1 MNKTITLAAAIFG
14 AALITGC
21 KSSGAGA
28 GNSGYVPKKPQ
39 PLPSALLPEGQ
50 EADYFP
56 FVAGNQW
63 TFSSE
68 TKTAIN
74 GQLQPTKTQ
83 EVTYRL
89 SQVIPSADNGKDAW
103 FAVLNDGQTIS
114 REIWRSNS
122 KGLYQVGSGKDKP
135 KILNPPQL
143 LLPFPV
149 KIGQTFHWS
158 ASITADN
165 GLPLVSTIDGT
176 VVGQEQIDTAMGP
189 YNALAV
195 DGKGS
200 VKGKNFDSQ
209 VTVKLWLIPKIGI
222 GRYLLTSDT
231 VVTSSDP
238 KLKGRSARRQI
249 VQVMK
254 LKNFT
259 PKK

>member
-1 MNKTITLAAAIFG
+1 MNKTIILAAAIVG
-14 AALITGC
+14 AALTTGC
-21 KSSGAGA
+21 HPSGG
-28 GNSGYVPKKPQ
+28 GSGTSGYVPKKSE
-39 PLPSALLPEGQ
+39 PLPSALLPAGQ

-68 TKTAIN
+68 TKTAVN
-74 GQLQPTKTQ
+74 GLLQPPKTQ

-89 SQVIPSADNGKDAW
+89 SQVVPSADNGKDAW
-103 FAVLNDGQTIS
+103 FAVMNDGKTIS
-114 REIWRSNS
+114 REIWRSNAN
-122 KGLYQVGSGKDKP
+122 GLYQVGSGKDKP
-135 KILNPPQL
+135 KLLNPPQL
-143 LLPFPV
+143 LVPFPV

-158 ASITADN
+158 ANVTADN
-165 GLPLVSTIDGT
+165 GTPLVSTIDGT
-176 VVGQEQIDTAMGP
+176 VTGQEQIDTEMGP

-195 DGKGS
+195 EGKGS
-200 VKGKNFDSQ
+200 VKGKNLDSK

-231 VVTSSDP
+231 VITSSDP
-238 KLKGRSARRQI
+238 KLKGRSARK
-249 VQVMK
+249 QVIQLMK